1 MTSLVEVI
9 DAGRLRL
16 RNFFSKMREHSI
28 PSGLRYFD
36 TFELDGQTERENE
49 PTIDV
54 ISQGSNGAP
63 QLTKPH
69 LLLFKPEHINEYTD

>member
-28 PSGLRYFD
+28 PSGLHYFD
-36 TFELDGQTERENE
+36 TFELDGQTEREHETYDRCDLWFHKEVTELHN
-49 PTIDV
+49 
-54 ISQGSNGAP
+54 
-63 QLTKPH
+63 
-69 LLLFKPEHINEYTD
+69 